1 MRRLR
6 TMLILAALTAGA
18 GVAAYQILLTEEAR
32 ASLRRSASQVKDTV
46 ETLNDKLGEHQNID
60 IDSLPNRQRTNEM
73 WDALGY

>member
-6 TMLILAALTAGA
+6 TMLILAALAAGA

-60 IDSLPNRQRTNEM
+60 IDRLPNRQQTNEM

>member
-6 TMLILAALTAGA
+6 TMLIMAALAAGA
-18 GVAAYQILLTEEAR
+18 GVAAYRLLLTDEAR

-46 ETLNDKLGEHQNID
+46 ETLNDKLGEKQNID
-60 IDSLPNRQRTNEM
+60 VDSLPNRQRTNEM

>member
-6 TMLILAALTAGA
+6 TMLIMAALAAGA
-18 GVAAYQILLTEEAR
+18 GVAAYRVLLTDEAR

-46 ETLNDKLGEHQNID
+46 ETLNDKLEEKQNID
-60 IDSLPNRQRTNEM
+60 VDSLPNRQRTNEM

>member
-6 TMLILAALTAGA
+6 TMLIMAALAAGA
-18 GVAAYQILLTEEAR
+18 GVAAYRLLLTDEAR

-46 ETLNDKLGEHQNID
+46 ETLNNKLGEHQNID

>member
-32 ASLRRSASQVKDTV
+32 ASLRRSANQVKDTV
-46 ETLNDKLGEHQNID
+46 ETLNDKLGEKQNID
-60 IDSLPNRQRTNEM
+60 VDSLPNRQRTNEM

>member
-1 MRRLR
+1 MRRMR
-6 TMLILAALTAGA
+6 TMLILTALAAGA
-18 GVAAYQILLTEEAR
+18 GVAAYRVLLTEEAR

>member
-6 TMLILAALTAGA
+6 TMFILAALAAGA

-60 IDSLPNRQRTNEM
+60 IDHLPNRQRTNEM
-73 WDALGY
+73 WGALGY

>member
-6 TMLILAALTAGA
+6 TMLILAALAAGA

-46 ETLNDKLGEHQNID
+46 ETLNDKLGKHQNID
-60 IDSLPNRQRTNEM
+60 IERLPNRQRTNEM

>member
-6 TMLILAALTAGA
+6 TMLILAALAAGA
-18 GVAAYQILLTEEAR
+18 GVATYQILLTEEAR

-60 IDSLPNRQRTNEM
+60 IDRLPNRQRTNEM

>member
-6 TMLILAALTAGA
+6 TMLILAALSAGA

-60 IDSLPNRQRTNEM
+60 IDRLPNRQRTNET